1 MKLLLLVGASSEST
15 HRIDYVL
22 RMGFT
27 LMHYQDYCNGLC
39 CVVGVFNLRPL
50 LRTSINIP
58 ALQLRPDTVARWS
71 PLAETNLAAVA
82 RVPALVVVGEH
93 DSPAFRQQA
102 EQYRDQL
109 RARGVPVTFTL
120 QGGEDH
126 FSLVEKLKDDDY
138 ALSKQIIEFM
148 NKY

>member
-1 MKLLLLVGASSEST
+1 MHT
-15 HRIDYVL
+15 NYRIDYVWGVCINKCII
-22 RMGFT
+22 MIT
-27 LMHYQDYCNGLC
+27 VP
-39 CVVGVFNLRPL
+39 VVGVFNLRPL

-109 RARGVPVTFTL
+109 SARDVPVTFTT

>member
-1 MKLLLLVGASSEST
+1 MHHELLLLVVASSSCTQTTELIT
-15 HRIDYVL
+15 YGVCINKCIIMITVP
-22 RMGFT
+22 F
-27 LMHYQDYCNGLC
+27 
-39 CVVGVFNLRPL
+39 VGVFNLRPL

-109 RARGVPVTFTL
+109 SARGVPVTFTT

>member
-1 MKLLLLVGASSEST
+1 MHT
-15 HRIDYVL
+15 NYRIDYVWGVCINKCII
-22 RMGFT
+22 MITVPF
-27 LMHYQDYCNGLC
+27 
-39 CVVGVFNLRPL
+39 VGVFNLRPL

-102 EQYRDQL
+102 E
-109 RARGVPVTFTL
+109 
-120 QGGEDH
+120 
-126 FSLVEKLKDDDY
+126 
-138 ALSKQIIEFM
+138 
-148 NKY
+148 